1 MKCLCSYKCP
11 RLRQTQLSN
20 RLYSGAGVR
29 EGCMSHQQSGLDV
42 KTTHTHKLGV
52 SPHNSKAPTARQ
64 EVRGVDQA
72 CCLEMDRSPPFG
84 PASNGKGPPTPAE

>member
-1 MKCLCSYKCP
+1 MKCRAVTNAP

-20 RLYSGAGVR
+20 RLYSGAGVC
-29 EGCMSHQQSGLDV
+29 EGCLSHQQSGLDV
-42 KTTHTHKLGV
+42 KATHTHKLGV

-72 CCLEMDRSPPFG
+72 CCLEMDRSGIG
-84 PASNGKGPPTPAE
+84 PASNGKGSPMPAE